1 MGFIDSFWHTSK
13 LLLSIFVL
21 IKGTENISKKVK
33 NLSLKEVEKLLKK
46 DLSKKELILIAYE
59 RFGIPSGSVGNK
71 KQLREQITIS
81 INHEES
87 MKVIAKMAS
96 R

>member
-1 MGFIDSFWHTSK
+1 M
-13 LLLSIFVL
+13 
-21 IKGTENISKKVK
+21 SKKVK
-33 NLSLKEVEKLLKK
+33 NLSLSEVEKLLKK

-71 KQLREQITIS
+71 KQLREQIGV
-81 INHEES
+81 
-87 MKVIAKMAS
+87 VIKNSRTLDIIARVAS

>member
-1 MGFIDSFWHTSK
+1 M
-13 LLLSIFVL
+13 
-21 IKGTENISKKVK
+21 NKKVK

-59 RFGIPSGSVGNK
+59 RFGILSGSVGNK
-71 KQLREQITIS
+71 KQLRKHIGFS
-81 INHEES
+81 INHERS
-87 MKVIAKMAS
+87 MKVIAELAL